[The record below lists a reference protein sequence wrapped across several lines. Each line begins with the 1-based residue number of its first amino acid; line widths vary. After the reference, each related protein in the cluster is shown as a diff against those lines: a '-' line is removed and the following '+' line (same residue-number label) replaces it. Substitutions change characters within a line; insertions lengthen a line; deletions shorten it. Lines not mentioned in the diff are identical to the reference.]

1 MRNEAVHGIQII
13 NIKEIC
19 SLVSIIPAVS
29 TQALCAHFFF
39 GLVSIFM
46 PLSISHRPLAI
57 S

>member
-1 MRNEAVHGIQII
+1 MRNEAVLGIQIM

-29 TQALCAHFFF
+29 TQALCAHFVF
-39 GLVSIFM
+39 GLVSIFL
-46 PLSISHRPLAI
+46 PLSMSHRPLAI

>member
-1 MRNEAVHGIQII
+1 MRNEAVHGIQIM

-29 TQALCAHFFF
+29 TQALCAHFF
-39 GLVSIFM
+39 GLVSIFL
-46 PLSISHRPLAI
+46 PLSMSHRPLAI

>member
-1 MRNEAVHGIQII
+1 MRNETVHGIQIM

-19 SLVSIIPAVS
+19 SLVSIVPAVS

-39 GLVSIFM
+39 GLVSIIL
-46 PLSISHRPLAI
+46 PLSMSHRPLAI